1 MTYKS
6 FGVNEINIVG
16 SSAGVGT
23 PTMESPNNLN
33 LNANRVAI
41 STDIHIGRNVN
52 VVGIITTTGDL
63 NVGVNTSK
71 GLILSSPNGT
81 KYRLIVDNSGILST
95 VTI

>member
-52 VVGIITTTGDL
+52 VVGIITTTDDL

-71 GLILSSPNGT
+71 GLILRSPNGT